1 MIMATTKKTI
11 FSIPVSVL
19 VALLIT
25 TILFVG
31 IPLLTKLSEMRPQQN
46 VVKAVLISQAEP
58 PPPPEP
64 EQREEVKKKELK
76 KESKQKKR
84 KTQRARPQRNFQLS
98 GLSGGLAG
106 TIAIGGLVDTK
117 FEVSDSL
124 FATAFN
130 LNEVDQPPRAV
141 RPVTPQYP
149 FEARAKGIEA
159 RVLVKCVIDEEG
171 NVVEP
176 EVTSVKPDNEYR
188 DKFAKKAIEAI
199 NRFRFKPAKKDGKA
213 VDCIVVQPFNFKP
226 VD

>member
-1 MIMATTKKTI
+1 MDTTKKSI
-11 FSIPVSVL
+11 FNIPVSVL
-19 VALLIT
+19 VALVIT

-31 IPLLTKLSEMRPQQN
+31 IPLLTKLSEMRPQKE
-46 VVKAVLISQAEP
+46 VIKAVLISQAEP
-58 PPPPEP
+58 PPPPEQ

-76 KESKQKKR
+76 KENKTK
-84 KTQRARPQRNFQLS
+84 KTQKQRSRPQRNYQLS
-98 GLSGGLAG
+98 GLSGGMAG
-106 TIAIGGLVDTK
+106 TISIGGLVETK
-117 FEVSDSL
+117 FEVSNSL

-159 RVLVKCVIDEEG
+159 KVMVRCVVDEEG

-176 EVTSVKPDNEYR
+176 EIAYVKPDNEYR
-188 DKFAKKAIEAI
+188 EKFEEKAIEAI

-213 VDCIVVQPFNFKP
+213 VDVIVLQPFNFKP
-226 VD
+226 ID